1 MRKASLIIAF
11 IFGIISNI
19 SIYSNQENFDGE
31 INGNFIYHHDN
42 HNNLLYIL
50 SHELK
55 LTKINLEN
63 NMSETSQLKVTNNER
78 PFEFNSNFGDEKINN
93 NILLLF
99 EKTLNNIINDF
110 TLHHLN
116 EKLLLIHNGGGVVLE
131 INEKSITRIDDSFA
145 SMQKFGGDIFTH
157 AGKIHHFGG
166 YGFWRTNNTMIKF
179 YNGDRQS
186 NQWEEVISNNNF
198 PNGLNKGISG
208 FTSSKQDE
216 NYYIYGGRS
225 VYNLKDIYNSTL
237 YKYNFSNDTWKNLGV
252 VNYTRS
258 PDDII
263 LNTKN
268 LFYVFNRS
276 SVHIIDVDKLIQTE
290 YNYSN
295 EFSYNKLSSEPS
307 YNFTSHSH
315 KGIKFDDAHVNYT
328 CNKNKLYAITQHT
341 SKYGMHHINSYDIK
355 DVIDL
360 DSAKVISLFSAQRD
374 RNNFFIPILIIIA
387 VIITNLLYKG
397 LAKGKKSIKEP
408 LYDFENNE
416 LRFLNTK
423 IELDNN
429 SLDILKML
437 LINEKITSNDVVAKL
452 VENGLSYDYASKV
465 KNKIIESL
473 NEKFKF
479 ITNSKTPFITINK
492 SAEDK
497 RIQTLKILKYNK
509 EN

>member
-1 MRKASLIIAF
+1 MRKASLIVAF

-55 LTKINLEN
+55 LTKINLDN
-63 NMSETSQLKVTNNER
+63 NLSQTSQLKIINKER
-78 PFEFNSNFGDEKINN
+78 PFEYNSNLGEDKIN

-110 TLHHLN
+110 TLYHSG

-145 SMQKFGGDIFTH
+145 SMQKFGGNIFTH

-179 YNGDRQS
+179 YNGNRQS
-186 NQWEEVISNNNF
+186 KQWEEVISNNDF
-198 PNGLNKGISG
+198 PNGLNKGLTG
-208 FTSSKQDE
+208 FTSSKLDE

-225 VYNLKDIYNSTL
+225 IYNLKNIYNNTL
-237 YKYNFSNDTWKNLGV
+237 YKYNFNKDTWNNLGV

-276 SVHIIDVDKLIQTE
+276 SVHIIDVDKLIQTK

-295 EFSYNKLSSEPS
+295 EFSYNKLSGEPL

-315 KGIKFDDAHVNYT
+315 KGVKFNDVHTNYT
-328 CNKNKLYAITQHT
+328 CNKNKLYTITQHN
-341 SKYGMHHINSYDIK
+341 SKYGMHNINSYDIK

-360 DSAKVISLFSAQRD
+360 DSAKVISLFSNQRD
-374 RNNFFIPILIIIA
+374 RNDFFIPVLIIVA
-387 VIITNLLYKG
+387 VIMINLIYKG
-397 LAKGKKSIKEP
+397 IVKGKIPKAKE
-408 LYDFENNE
+408 LYDFEDDE
-416 LRFLNTK
+416 LRFLNTP

-429 SLDILKML
+429 YLEILKML
-437 LINEKITSNDVVAKL
+437 LYNEKTTSNDVVAKL

-465 KNKIIESL
+465 KNKIIDSL

-479 ITNSKTPFITINK
+479 ITNSDTPFISVNK
-492 SAEDK
+492 SAQDK
-497 RIQTLKILKYNK
+497 RIQILEIIKYNK
-509 EN
+509 GD